1 MPGFGGIMIPIVSG
15 VIMVAVVI
23 LLINVFV
30 SRYVK
35 VGPDEALIVSGRKR
49 KLKTGGEVGFR
60 IVKGGATFVWPVL
73 EVCKIISLRIMPL
86 DVNSSAYTSQGV
98 QVMVEGVAQIKID
111 SKEEAIATAA
121 EQFLSLPFEQI
132 GQIATQTLEG
142 HLRSIVGNLTVEQ
155 INQNRDAFAQKV
167 QELAATDLVNMG
179 LTIISFTIKEI
190 SDKNGYL
197 ESLGKAQIARVQ
209 RDAIIG
215 QAEAQRDSD
224 IKSAEATQAG
234 QTSKLLAET
243 KIAEANRD
251 KEIKVSEYQSAT
263 NTKKAEADLS
273 YDKQRYTTQQEVEK
287 EAMQVEIVKKQ
298 KEIELQE
305 QEVLRREKELEAT
318 IKKPAEADKYRIEV
332 EAEAEKIKRQKEA
345 EGQALAIKAE
355 GFARAEA
362 IKAAGL
368 AEADVIKAKGEA
380 EAEAMLKKAE
390 AYKQFND
397 AAMAQ
402 MIIEK
407 LPFIA
412 SSISEPLA
420 KTEKIIMIGD
430 SGASKITKDLTN
442 IIAQLPETV
451 KGLTGIDL
459 LDLMKNYSEPKNQP
473 VAVQSTVSVS
483 RKAPAVKVEKET
495 DVTEIKNPEHE

>member
-1 MPGFGGIMIPIVSG
+1 MFDGGGIMISIVAG
-15 VIMVAVVI
+15 IIMVLVVVM
-23 LLINVFV
+23 LINVFV

-49 KLKTGGEVGFR
+49 KLRTGQEVGFR

-73 EVCKIISLRIMPL
+73 EVAKIITLRIMPL

-98 QVMVEGVAQIKID
+98 QVTVDGIAQVKID
-111 SKEEAIATAA
+111 SKEESIATAA
-121 EQFLSLPFEQI
+121 EQFLSVSFDEI
-132 GQIATQTLEG
+132 RRIATQTLEG

-155 INQNRDAFAQKV
+155 INLNRDAFAQKV
-167 QELAATDLVNMG
+167 QELAATDLANMG
-179 LTIISFTIKEI
+179 MSIISFTIKEI
-190 SDKNGYL
+190 ADKNGYL

-224 IKSAEATQAG
+224 IKSAEAAQAG
-234 QTSKLLAET
+234 QTSKYIAET

-251 KEIKVSEYQSAT
+251 KEIKVAEYQAAI
-263 NTKKAEADLS
+263 NERKAESDLS
-273 YDKQRYTTQQEVEK
+273 YDKKRYTVEQEVQK

-318 IKKPAEADKYRIEV
+318 IRKPAEAEKFKTEV
-332 EAEAEKIKRQKEA
+332 EAEAERIKRQKEA
-345 EGQALAIKAE
+345 EGQASAIKSE
-355 GFARAEA
+355 GLAKAEA

-368 AEADVIKAKGEA
+368 AEAEVIKAKGEA

-407 LPFIA
+407 LPYIA
-412 SSISEPLA
+412 SAIAQPLA

-430 SGASKITKDLTN
+430 SGASKITKDVTE
-442 IIAQLPETV
+442 IMAQLPETV

-459 LDLMKNYSEPKNQP
+459 VQMVQSYAQGQIGGDQP
-473 VAVQSTVSVS
+473 VP
-483 RKAPAVKVEKET
+483 RKKSIGVKIAKEIPPE
-495 DVTEIKNPEHE
+495 VNPE